1 MMQGHMI
8 FKDAQME
15 KPAVPFRQ
23 GGREAYS
30 MVMTLRELDDWLP
43 DREGEQDLDKFTTVN
58 RPLLMKHALNILDF
72 MKLNEDWILGNFTI
86 SAKPDEIQWDQPKNV
101 LTVENKALFIIDG
114 QHRRRAISQLLHEL
128 RADLNRANDL
138 EKTEAQQVLVTLYV
152 CQHERDMKQLFA
164 WMAKSKPIESNT
176 QELFDSSDPW
186 NKAAQDIR
194 DDTDLLKDRVNLNK
208 STLGRTDEYLL
219 TNSLLR
225 NNALVMT
232 LGGKNRATKNLT
244 QHHRQDGPQA
254 EITLNSKSFYDNFLP
269 ECHDIFARIK
279 AGDVANVE
287 LPHLRQNHWLLE
299 PLILRLMAD
308 CYGQVKR
315 TNADQE
321 ALMEHIHSMNM
332 DREKRPEERYRRA
345 ERYRPGEETALPSE
359 QGRLDTGCQPDHQ
372 GRDRLNE
379 KIGNQHQHVENQRRI
394 EPGGFKH
401 KENLEQP

>member
-1 MMQGHMI
+1 MTQGKMI
-8 FKDAQME
+8 FKNAQME
-15 KPAVPFRQ
+15 TSAVPFRQ
-23 GGREAYS
+23 GGRDAYS
-30 MVMTLRELDDWLP
+30 MVMTLRELDDCLP
-43 DREGEQDLDKFTTVN
+43 DREGGEDLDKFTTVN
-58 RPLLMKHALNILDF
+58 RPLLMRHALNILDF

-86 SAKPDEIQWDQPKNV
+86 SAKPDEIQWDQGERV

-164 WMAKSKPIESNT
+164 WMAKNKPIESNT

-186 NKAAQDIR
+186 NSATQDIR
-194 DDTDLLKDRVNLNK
+194 DDTDLLKGRINLNK
-208 STLGRTDEYLL
+208 ATLGRNDDYLL

-232 LGGKNRATKNLT
+232 LGGKSRATKGLT

-269 ECHDIFARIK
+269 ECHDIFNKIK
-279 AGDVANVE
+279 AEEIANAE
-287 LPHLRQNHWLLE
+287 LPHLRQNCWIIE
-299 PLILRLMAD
+299 PLIIRLLAD

-315 TNADQE
+315 TNADE
-321 ALMEHIHSMNM
+321 HALIEYIHSMNM
-332 DREKRPEERYRRA
+332 DRNDPKNDIEELNVIDPEKR
-345 ERYRPGEETALPSE
+345 
-359 QGRLDTGCQPDHQ
+359 RLYPRNKDVWT
-372 GRDRLNE
+372 LAAS
-379 KIGNQHQHVENQRRI
+379 KII
-394 EPGGFKH
+394 KAATS
-401 KENLEQP
+401 